1 MEEKEAWPVELAG
14 DGLVLLA
21 RAHLFTEN
29 SSDLVTH
36 EMRGP
41 LALSGR
47 LSSSQFRVGR
57 TRGQSVLSTF
67 GHWESISMR
76 LPAGM
81 LRGVR
86 GLGRAV
92 CPLEVRVGTHTTT

>member
-14 DGLVLLA
+14 DDLVLSA
-21 RAHLFTEN
+21 RAHVFTEN

-41 LALSGR
+41 LALSGP

-57 TRGQSVLSTF
+57 TRGQSALRTF
-67 GHWESISMR
+67 GHWGNISVR

-81 LRGVR
+81 LRGVK
-86 GLGRAV
+86 GLGRSV
-92 CPLEVRVGTHTTT
+92 HPLEVRAGTHTTT